1 MANRYWVGGN
11 GTWNVT
17 TNWSASSNGSG
28 GASVPTAA
36 DDVFFDASSD
46 GAGNAAFTV
55 TLTGAATCLSL
66 NFSAVDQNVTF
77 SGAFTLSVLGNL
89 LLSPTR
95 TISVTGITSLAMTA
109 TTSRT
114 ITAGGGTLTGG
125 ITFNSTTGTWVL
137 QDALTVTGT
146 VTHTAGTISLNGF
159 TFTTPAYSNSSVST
173 RGLNFTTAGS
183 KFSINATTTSTVWT
197 LSSTTA
203 LTITSPSTSSVEII
217 GSSAITRTINNVNTA
232 AAPINFSFLT
242 SAGTITTTASNTFNN
257 LTINCSGTTISNI
270 ANTIYG
276 SYSYL
281 AGTLS
286 AGANILTLAPPT
298 GTTCTLTATGASS
311 LDFPISMTGVGTVSL
326 ASNVSMGT
334 ATSRTFIHQ
343 FGTLQLNS
351 YTLTVYGVFNSSQ
364 TSTRAINFGTGYID
378 LTLAGSTTTTIWD
391 STTVTAL
398 TVTNAATGAVRVK
411 GAGTLIRNINT
422 GGLSEANSISFEFLT
437 TAGTITL
444 TNATSRIENL
454 TINCSGTTVS
464 NAAIACYGN
473 YTYTAGTLSA
483 GTNTL
488 SFSATSGV
496 QTISSSG
503 TLDFPIT
510 FAGTATYSLSSNVS
524 VGTTTSRLINLTT
537 GTLELNSYTLTLFGQ
552 FNPTGTG
559 VRRIQMSG
567 SGGKIVLSI
576 DTGVT
581 VYNNGTV
588 TNFTTDGNVLIQL
601 TGGGAAATKTI
612 TAGTGTEAQALSFQ
626 LSTTAGTV
634 TFSGSPT
641 IKNLTVANNS
651 FTLSNSTITLYGN
664 LLISGTNPTLTAGA
678 NAWTFAATSGTK
690 TITTSGEALDF
701 PLTFNGVGGTWAL
714 QDALTVGTSTSR
726 TVTLTAGTIEL
737 NSYAFTIFG
746 PFSSSNSNTRRIQR
760 SGSGGKIVTSLNTL
774 ATVWDTGTVTGLTTD
789 GNVLVQLTGGGAVV
803 KTINSGALS
812 ESNAI
817 SFQLSTTAGTVDF
830 TASNTIK
837 NLTIDNNSFTLS
849 NIVITIYGS
858 LTISGTSPTLTAG
871 ANAWTFA
878 ATSGTKTITTSSET
892 LDFPLTFNGAGGTW
906 QLQDALTMG
915 STRTLTFNA
924 GTIDLNIKTLTT
936 SIFSIAS
943 GGTKDIAVN
952 GGQIYITGS
961 GTAWN
966 NSDGANFTTTT
977 GISYGLLY
985 FTSASAKTFA
995 GGGDTYQFDIIQAG
1009 AGALT
1014 ITGGNTF
1021 RDIYTNT
1028 LPTTITLQA
1037 GVQNTTIL
1045 FSLTGTSAANKVT
1058 LNSDTPGT
1066 QAQLY
1071 RPPFMGDVTTSYMD
1085 IKDINAQGVV
1095 WNALYSTNS
1104 GNNSGWVFASL
1115 STGNFFLMF

>member
-28 GASVPTAA
+28 GATVPTAA

-77 SGAFTLSVLGNL
+77 SGAFTLSVVGNL
-89 LLSPTR
+89 LLSPTK

-109 TTSRT
+109 TTTRT

-125 ITFNSTTGTWVL
+125 ITFNSTTGTWTL

-146 VTHTAGTISLNGF
+146 VTHTAGTIALNGF
-159 TFTTPAYSNSSVST
+159 TFTTTAYSNSSVST

-183 KFSINATTTSTVWT
+183 KFSISATTTSTVWT

-203 LTITSPSTSSVEII
+203 LTITSPSTSSVEIV
-217 GSSAITRTINNVNTA
+217 GSSVITRTINNVNTA

-242 SAGTITTTASNTFNN
+242 SAGTITTTAANTFGN
-257 LTINCSGTTISNI
+257 LTINCSGTTITQV
-270 ANTIYG
+270 ARTIYG
-276 SYSYL
+276 NFSYL

-298 GTTCTLTATGASS
+298 GTTRTLTATGGN

-326 ASNVSMGT
+326 ASNVGMGT
-334 ATSRTFIHQ
+334 ATSRTFVHQ

-351 YTLTVYGVFNSSQ
+351 YTLTVYGVFNTSQ

-378 LTLAGSTTTTIWD
+378 LTLAGATATTIWLG
-391 STTVTAL
+391 TTVTAL
-398 TVTNAATGAVRVK
+398 TVTNASTGAVRIK
-411 GAGTLIRNINT
+411 GAGTLIRTIDT

-444 TNATSRIENL
+444 NNATSRIRNL

-464 NAAIACYGN
+464 NAVIACYGN
-473 YTYTAGTLSA
+473 FTYTAGTLAA

-488 SFSATSGV
+488 SFSATSGI
-496 QTISSSG
+496 QTISSAG

-510 FAGTATYSLSSNVS
+510 FNGTATYSLSSNVS
-524 VGTTTSRLINLTT
+524 IGTATSRLINLTT
-537 GTLELNSYTLTLFGQ
+537 GTLELNSYALTLFGQ
-552 FNPTGTG
+552 LNPTGTG
-559 VRRIQMSG
+559 TRRIQMSG
-567 SGGKIVLSI
+567 SGGKIVLSL

-581 VYNNGTV
+581 VYNNGTL

-601 TGGGAAATKTI
+601 TGGGAVTKTI
-612 TAGTGTEAQALSFQ
+612 QAGAGTEAQAISFR

-634 TFSGSPT
+634 TF
-641 IKNLTVANNS
+641 
-651 FTLSNSTITLYGN
+651 
-664 LLISGTNPTLTAGA
+664 
-678 NAWTFAATSGTK
+678 
-690 TITTSGEALDF
+690 TTG
-701 PLTFNGVGGTWAL
+701 
-714 QDALTVGTSTSR
+714 
-726 TVTLTAGTIEL
+726 
-737 NSYAFTIFG
+737 
-746 PFSSSNSNTRRIQR
+746 
-760 SGSGGKIVTSLNTL
+760 
-774 ATVWDTGTVTGLTTD
+774 
-789 GNVLVQLTGGGAVV
+789 
-803 KTINSGALS
+803 
-812 ESNAI
+812 
-817 SFQLSTTAGTVDF
+817 
-830 TASNTIK
+830 NTIK
-837 NLTIDNNSFTLS
+837 NLTIDNNSFTIS
-849 NIVITIYGS
+849 NVALTIYGN
-858 LTISGTSPTLTAG
+858 LLISGATPTFTAG
-871 ANAWTFA
+871 INAWTFA
-878 ATSGTKTITTSSET
+878 STSGTDTITTNGEVI
-892 LDFPLTFNGAGGTW
+892 DWPIIFNGVGGTW
-906 QLQDALTMG
+906 QLLDAFTMG

-924 GTIDLNIKTLTT
+924 GTIDLNLKTLTT

-943 GGTKDIAVN
+943 GGAKDITVN

-966 NSDGANFTTTT
+966 NADSANFTTTT
-977 GISYGLLY
+977 GISYGLLW
-985 FTSASAKTFA
+985 FTSSSAKTFA
-995 GGGDTYQFDIIQAG
+995 GGGDTYQFDIINAG
-1009 AGALT
+1009 SGALS

-1021 RDIYTNT
+1021 RDIYTT
-1028 LPTTITLQA
+1028 VLPATITLQA